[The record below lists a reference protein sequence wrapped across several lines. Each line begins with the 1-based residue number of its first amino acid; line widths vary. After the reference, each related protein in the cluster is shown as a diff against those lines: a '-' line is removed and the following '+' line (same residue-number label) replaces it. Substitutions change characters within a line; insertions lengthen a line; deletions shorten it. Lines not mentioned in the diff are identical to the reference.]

1 MEMIKKV
8 AGVGVILVAA
18 AVLGVLSGN
27 LVPWGGGGAGA
38 PAPSF
43 TGTSLEGE
51 TIELADLRGQVVVV
65 DFWATWCPPC
75 VEKLP
80 EMVAMAEEYADEGVQ
95 FLGVSADKSESDLRR
110 FLDRNRVNFPII
122 FEGASPILNTYG
134 VSAIPTVVVIDR
146 EGNTIH
152 RSHGTGVRDAI
163 ERALA
168 QSDQPAEKAASEG

>member
-1 MEMIKKV
+1 MEMIRKV

-27 LVPWGGGGAGA
+27 LVPWGGGGTGA

-43 TGTSLEGE
+43 SGMSLDGE
-51 TIELADLRGQVVVV
+51 AIDLAELRGRVVVV

-80 EMVAMAEEYADEGVQ
+80 EMVAMAEEYADDGVQ
-95 FLGVSADKSESDLRR
+95 FLGVSADSNESDVRR
-110 FLDRNRVNFPII
+110 FLDRNPINFPVI
-122 FEGASPILNTYG
+122 FEGARPILNAYG

-146 EGNTIH
+146 EGNSIH
-152 RSHGTGVRDAI
+152 RSHGNGVRDAI

-168 QSDQPAEKAASEG
+168 QPDQPAEKVASEG